1 MNPGVNRRFLP
12 SYPPY
17 DFHFCESTRNPCVP
31 RTNLEIVEDSMQS
44 IVKRD
49 SGSVEYHIVSVKR
62 FFKDDKIDKI
72 LEFSFSEEKRNI
84 C

>member
-1 MNPGVNRRFLP
+1 
-12 SYPPY
+12 
-17 DFHFCESTRNPCVP
+17 
-31 RTNLEIVEDSMQS
+31 MQS